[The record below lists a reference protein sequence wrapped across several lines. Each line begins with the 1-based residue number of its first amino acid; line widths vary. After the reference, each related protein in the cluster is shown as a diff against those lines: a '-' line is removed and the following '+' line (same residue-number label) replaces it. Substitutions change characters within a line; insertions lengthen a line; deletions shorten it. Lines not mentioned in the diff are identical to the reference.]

1 MKQLTIRLDEPSVEM
16 LGELSTKITATAQT
30 IINMFTYLRR
40 GTITELKGRF
50 KATEI
55 RALAE
60 AYKNFKPS
68 WQIMS
73 SSLAII
79 ETIIAAEK
87 YKAVISTQGCYVD
100 DLIAKVKPLTSAQA
114 LILQLE
120 LISFWNHPTPEIKTL
135 VKALS

>member
-68 WQIMS
+68 WQIMTNS
-73 SSLAII
+73 SSIV

-87 YKAVISTQGCYVD
+87 YKAMISTQGCYVD

-135 VKALS
+135 IKVLS

>member
-1 MKQLTIRLDEPSVEM
+1 MRPVSIRLDEAPVEM
-16 LGELSTKITATAQT
+16 LTELSDKISASAQT
-30 IINMFTYLRR
+30 VINVFTYLRR

-55 RALAE
+55 RAMAE

-79 ETIIAAEK
+79 ETIVAAEK
-87 YKAVISTQGCYVD
+87 YKAMISTQGCYVD
-100 DLIAKVKPLTSAQA
+100 DLIAKVRPLTSAQA

-135 VKALS
+135 IKVLS

>member
-16 LGELSTKITATAQT
+16 LGELSSKITATAQT
-30 IINMFTYLRR
+30 VINMFTYLRR

-73 SSLAII
+73 SSLAIV
-79 ETIIAAEK
+79 ETIVAAEK
-87 YKAVISTQGCYVD
+87 YKAGISSQGCYVD
-100 DLIAKVKPLTSAQA
+100 D
-114 LILQLE
+114 
-120 LISFWNHPTPEIKTL
+120 
-135 VKALS
+135 